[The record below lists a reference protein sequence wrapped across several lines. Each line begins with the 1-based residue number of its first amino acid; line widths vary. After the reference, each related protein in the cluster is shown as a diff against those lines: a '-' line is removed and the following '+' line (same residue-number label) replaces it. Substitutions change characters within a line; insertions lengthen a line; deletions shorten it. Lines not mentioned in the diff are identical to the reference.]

1 MKKFLTALV
10 FGLALVISAPSFAQT
25 KKIDR
30 NSVQHK
36 EWVENFRKKHDIKKA
51 PAKKKQE
58 AKKPA
63 KKKQS
68 AKKAPAKKK

>member
-30 NSVQHK
+30 NSAQHK
-36 EWVENFRKKHDIKKA
+36 EWVENFRKKHDVKGKA
-51 PAKKKQE
+51 AKKQE

-63 KKKQS
+63 KKKQP